1 MRKWFLPIGPDD
13 MFTATADDIVGK
25 AHGVV
30 SGSTVKLTNQFE
42 YLSLGNARGWRK
54 TGHTLIP
61 GHRLISIEPPH
72 QRGGQVHW
80 NLIATQKD

>member
-1 MRKWFLPIGPDD
+1 MVSTNRPGRT
-13 MFTATADDIVGK
+13 FTATADDTVGK

-30 SGSTVKLTNQFE
+30 SGSTVKLTNQIE
-42 YLSLGNARGWRK
+42 YLSLGNARGLRK

-80 NLIATQKD
+80 DLITTQKD